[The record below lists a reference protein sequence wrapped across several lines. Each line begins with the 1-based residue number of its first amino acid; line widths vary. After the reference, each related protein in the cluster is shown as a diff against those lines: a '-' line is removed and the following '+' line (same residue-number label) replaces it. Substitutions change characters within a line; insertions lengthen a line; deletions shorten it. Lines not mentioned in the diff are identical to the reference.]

1 MPWQNMHLVSECAE
15 DSVEIALEFFKS
27 VGAYLQDVNL
37 GGYNM
42 CSPACRLAVCRCTC
56 VTA

>member
-1 MPWQNMHLVSECAE
+1 MTRPERWMPCGCAE
-15 DSVEIALEFFKS
+15 DSVEIALDFFKS

-42 CSPACRLAVCRCTC
+42 
-56 VTA
+56 

>member
-1 MPWQNMHLVSECAE
+1 M
-15 DSVEIALEFFKS
+15 EIALDFFKS

-42 CSPACRLAVCRCTC
+42 CALPCYWHMHCHQLY
-56 VTA
+56 

>member
-1 MPWQNMHLVSECAE
+1 MLGEYTFEPMSCVWGHAE
-15 DSVEIALEFFKS
+15 DSVEIALDFFKS

-42 CSPACRLAVCRCTC
+42 
-56 VTA
+56 

>member
-1 MPWQNMHLVSECAE
+1 MVDLRWKSAWAAIEPCQLELSQLSGCAE
-15 DSVEIALEFFKS
+15 DSVEIALDFFKS

-42 CSPACRLAVCRCTC
+42 
-56 VTA
+56 